1 MTGVTGIRIVSLTLG
16 FLALVL
22 CLVYSGPAEWA
33 DLVRPGPQDPLV
45 SAINSLDWLWPS
57 AFLAA
62 GVALIGTVLARHG
75 MIVSHGLAAGVWLA
89 YGLAQTLWALLV
101 EPPAPILGGIISI
114 AAAVVHFGMARAW
127 ADQGVR

>member
-1 MTGVTGIRIVSLTLG
+1 MTGIRIVSLTLG

-33 DLVRPGPQDPLV
+33 DLARPAAQDPLV
-45 SAINSLDWLWPS
+45 TAITSLDWLWPS
-57 AFLAA
+57 AFFVA
-62 GVALIGTVLARHG
+62 GTALIGTVLARHG
-75 MIVSHGLAAGVWLA
+75 MIVAHGLAAGVWLA
-89 YGLAQTLWALLV
+89 YGTAQTLWAVFV
-101 EPPAPILGGIISI
+101 EPPAPILGGIIAT